1 MSTTKAPRTPRSVV
15 NMPAIESTPAA
26 AAASVKKV
34 RDVAL
39 VSTLVLAVTA
49 AGVAVGALGIA
60 PFLRNEPMQ
69 RIENAAVAVLGMVFE
84 AAGAVAADST
94 LAVVLGVACA
104 LCVGVVVAYR
114 MRRRSANTGIMK
126 IRRKSSPASAMAF
139 STRTPRDVQVLAAAG
154 QAPVDIAVRTRMSV
168 DAVSM
173 LLQLGQGETVR
184 AAR

>member
-84 AAGAVAADST
+84 AAGAVA
-94 LAVVLGVACA
+94 LNGH
-104 LCVGVVVAYR
+104 
-114 MRRRSANTGIMK
+114 RRHRVRSGA
-126 IRRKSSPASAMAF
+126 RRTARSKRPPDGRGS
-139 STRTPRDVQVLAAAG
+139 
-154 QAPVDIAVRTRMSV
+154 
-168 DAVSM
+168 
-173 LLQLGQGETVR
+173 R
-184 AAR
+184 AARAAKRERA

>member
-1 MSTTKAPRTPRSVV
+1 MSTTRAPRTPRSVV
-15 NMPAIESTPAA
+15 NMPAIERKPAA
-26 AAASVKKV
+26 ATASAKKV

-39 VSTLVLAVTA
+39 VSTLVFAVTA

-69 RIENAAVAVLGMVFE
+69 RIENAWVTIMGLAFE
-84 AAGAVAADST
+84 AAGAVASNSMVAI
-94 LAVVLGVACA
+94 ALGVACA
-104 LCVGVVVAYR
+104 LCIGVVVAYR
-114 MRRRSANTGIMK
+114 MRRGSGSAGVPK
-126 IRRKSSPASAMAF
+126 IRRKTSQASAMAF

-173 LLQLGQGETVR
+173 LLQIGQVERVS